1 MSEKVKGKREEV
13 RGEGRA
19 KSVNRATTRINLSK
33 PVTTYAVDEVLR
45 DNLPYHAVITEIEV
59 KWHLVGNDDF
69 EKIFRN
75 R

>member
-1 MSEKVKGKREEV
+1 MNKEVKVK
-13 RGEGRA
+13 GEGRA
-19 KSVNRATTRINLSK
+19 KSVNRAKTRINLSK
-33 PVTTYAVDEVLR
+33 PVTTYKVDEVLR

-59 KWHLVGNDDF
+59 KWHIVGNDDF